1 MKQRVSPERSGEKK
15 INRISSFT
23 FQLLEQSLLK
33 KLSSL
38 TIFPNYRHNSPI
50 HIFTLIWHCRNIKAA
65 VISFSITFA
74 KILQTPLQMDIHSLF
89 LNSVL
94 MSVRLQVLLVKRKG
108 VCTNLYFKINTWN
121 RRKKKTTYYKKIR
134 AKFQCI
140 MLGWVLLFSFAKA
153 EILLFDQPQK

>member
-1 MKQRVSPERSGEKK
+1 MKQRVPPERSGEKK
-15 INRISSFT
+15 INRISIFT

-33 KLSSL
+33 KWSSL

-121 RRKKKTTYYKKIR
+121 RRKKKNKPTIKK
-134 AKFQCI
+134 
-140 MLGWVLLFSFAKA
+140 
-153 EILLFDQPQK
+153 